1 MSKKVAIIGSVG
13 IPAKYGGFET
23 LVEYLSIYL
32 SSKFDLTVYCSGNA
46 YPKKLKIYNNTRL
59 RYIPFRANGFQS
71 IPYDIFSILHAFIFS
86 DTLLILG
93 VSGCC
98 ILPLV
103 RLVTKK
109 KIIINIDGIE
119 WRRNKWNFFIKKY
132 LKYSEKLAIK
142 YADYIVADNVE
153 IQKYIKQIYFKDSEL
168 ITYGADHVYS
178 KKMDTATLERYPFLK
193 QNYVFKVC
201 RIEPENNIDII
212 LESFITYDSFQ
223 LVIIGNWNFSKYGIN
238 LRSKYSKYKN
248 IYLIDPI
255 FDQNILNQIRSNCFI
270 YIHGH
275 SAGGTNPSL
284 VEAMILKLPIIAFD
298 CSFNRATTNNN
309 SMFFENSLDLTN
321 KLKNI
326 NSIKLKEISEQ
337 MYNYAYQNYRWELI
351 ASKYQDLFNK

>member
-32 SSKFDLTVYCSGNA
+32 SSKLDLTVYCSGNA
-46 YPKKLKIYNNTRL
+46 YPQKLKIYNNTRL

-71 IPYDIFSILHAFIFS
+71 IPYDIFSILHSIIFS

-142 YADYIVADNVE
+142 YADYIVADNIE
-153 IQKYIKQIYFKDSEL
+153 IQNYIKQVYFKDSEL
-168 ITYGADHVYS
+168 ITYGADHAYS
-178 KKMDTATLERYPFLK
+178 KKMNTVTLERYPFLK
-193 QNYVFKVC
+193 QNYAFKIC

-212 LESFITYDSFQ
+212 LESFITNDSLQ

-238 LRSKYSKYKN
+238 LRNKYSTYHN

-255 FDQNILNQIRSNCFI
+255 YDQNILNQIRSNCFI

-309 SMFFENSLDLTN
+309 SMYFENSLDLKN

-337 MYNYAYQNYRWELI
+337 MHNYAYQNYRWELI
-351 ASKYQDLFNK
+351 ASKYKDLFDK

>member
-32 SSKFDLTVYCSGNA
+32 STSLDLTVYCSSNA

-59 RYIPFRANGFQS
+59 CYIPFQANGFQS
-71 IPYDIFSILHAFIFS
+71 IPYDIFSILHALFFN

-98 ILPLV
+98 ILPFV
-103 RLVTKK
+103 RLFTKK

-119 WRRNKWNFFIKKY
+119 WRRNKWNYFIKWY

-142 YADYIVADNVE
+142 YADNIVADNVE
-153 IQKYIKQIYFKDSEL
+153 IKKYIEQVYLKDSEL
-168 ITYGADHVYS
+168 ITYGADHAYS
-178 KKMDTATLERYPFLK
+178 IKINSETLETYPFLN
-193 QNYVFKVC
+193 QNYAFKIC

-212 LESFITYDSFQ
+212 LKSFITNDSLQ
-223 LVIIGNWNFSKYGIN
+223 LVIIGNWNYSKYGIN
-238 LRSKYSKYKN
+238 LRNKYSTYNN

-255 FDQNILNQIRSNCFI
+255 YDQNILNQIRSNCFF

-284 VEAMILKLPIIAFD
+284 VEAMYLKLPIIAFD

-309 SMFFENSLDLTN
+309 CIYFENSLDLIIKIN
-321 KLKNI
+321 NI
-326 NSIKLKEISEQ
+326 NPIKLKEISEQ

-351 ASKYQDLFNK
+351 ALKYQDLFNK